1 MFPAA
6 GKHGRKR
13 NFRSREPTANEWID
27 NGDDSTPF
35 LWSNNARRRL
45 VAATAARLFRIVD
58 LYCLFDLGGVSGRSL
73 FFRQLHL
80 PLLFAGAFRRF
91 AAQLVWGKTKLVAG
105 LVNLFA
111 GVTNS
116 LGKQCAPTFGGCN
129 RCSSFSD
136 CRPLLFIRP
145 GRRFRAL
152 IIFSA
157 ITSPPFIRR
166 SFSAI
171 RRTVGLGQNQIGG
184 RVG

>member
-13 NFRSREPTANEWID
+13 NFRLREPTANEWID
-27 NGDDSTPF
+27 NGDDSTPI
-35 LWSNNARRRL
+35 LWSNNARRCL
-45 VAATAARLFRIVD
+45 VAAAAGRLSRIVD
-58 LYCLFDLGGVSGRSL
+58 LYCLFDLGSVSGRSL

-116 LGKQCAPTFGGCN
+116 LGAGRISAHLLLLSRRLLQSILCRLARVHGRSIEHTF
-129 RCSSFSD
+129 SLYSLY
-136 CRPLLFIRP
+136 P
-145 GRRFRAL
+145 A
-152 IIFSA
+152 A
-157 ITSPPFIRR
+157 
-166 SFSAI
+166 
-171 RRTVGLGQNQIGG
+171 
-184 RVG
+184 

>member
-13 NFRSREPTANEWID
+13 NFRLREPTANEWID

-35 LWSNNARRRL
+35 LWSNNARRCL
-45 VAATAARLFRIVD
+45 VAAAAGRLSRIVD

-111 GVTNS
+111 GVANS
-116 LGKQCAPTFGGCN
+116 LGAGRISADLLLLSRRVLQSILGG
-129 RCSSFSD
+129 
-136 CRPLLFIRP
+136 
-145 GRRFRAL
+145 
-152 IIFSA
+152 SA
-157 ITSPPFIRR
+157 R
-166 SFSAI
+166 
-171 RRTVGLGQNQIGG
+171 VHGG
-184 RVG
+184 RAAQDISGRTLVPADHAKRAPLFLVSRSHFYFHFE